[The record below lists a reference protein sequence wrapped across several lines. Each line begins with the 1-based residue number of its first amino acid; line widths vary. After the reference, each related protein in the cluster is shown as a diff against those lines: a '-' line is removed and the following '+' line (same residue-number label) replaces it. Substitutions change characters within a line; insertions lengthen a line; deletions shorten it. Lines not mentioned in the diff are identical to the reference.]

1 MPCVLT
7 PCYKLIKGPILARGF
22 FSRVTTAEGS
32 GSSLCCL
39 QWGPQG
45 MARVFKGEDDD
56 QPQDG
61 IGYTIFRQTRILA
74 HWSVLFKRKW
84 LLLVVL

>member
-56 QPQDG
+56 HKNELLG
-61 IGYTIFRQTRILA
+61 TCWILRDI
-74 HWSVLFKRKW
+74 HITHTYMYII
-84 LLLVVL
+84 